1 MGSPTLRVLLLL
13 TSFLLNLQPAALQ
26 THHRCPCGEVLTNF
40 DCSIYGEGDLPSLCS
55 QCQHKRQESPSQ
67 LLPALLLSTVQCCKD
82 ERQTCLQVYV
92 ALNSTGIEGLELD
105 FLVLNSNRYGKLR
118 VVKTR
123 EHQNNTGAKWQM
135 QFGSF
140 QVASRDQILVSVKTI
155 PSGKLKLSQNYTVTN
170 NQSGGFWQAES
181 GGEGEPSVRTA
192 SFHYPIKKNPDS
204 IFIEKAPEFQY
215 KWVPASRAIEVSA
228 PKAITA
234 RLCHNLGR
242 VCTELHQSFHQEVL
256 VSKHRPA
263 VLPYE
268 FLLPC
273 LCIEASHNHQDS
285 LRKMVCPFQDQ
296 PKAYAADLWSSA
308 HFQHFSSSAKT
319 EMAICLSGR
328 CSFHPT
334 VSLCWKENSVPEAT
348 CQDIPNSTVPVA
360 NWNSMPFEF
369 EDPDKLT
376 VPIAAYIVESVDVN
390 PQLCFKFSY
399 MNTSHTEC
407 PHQTDT
413 TWNVSLS
420 VKFLQLHLNFHSR
433 TPASFSSALCQ
444 PVSSSQCQ
452 PEPPVYTITHTGGSA
467 LGEMNLILPW
477 TVSRSCVLV
486 WRSDVQFAGK
496 RLLCPDVSH
505 RRWGLLAF
513 AVGLGLGLLAL
524 AIYLIHWNTHR
535 LRRDAPCCHHSRPIL
550 LIYSPDSEEHK
561 QLVCS
566 FAALLQSALGCPV
579 LLDLW
584 ELGHVGRLGILP
596 WVYAQRELVS
606 RKQGQVLLLWS
617 AGSANA
623 YGLWQGEASS
633 PDRKAPEPYDLFG
646 AAMACLQGE
655 LQGTAGMVQRCD
667 WVITYFSKLCDRRN
681 IPRAL
686 RLLPRYRLPQDLP
699 DLVGLLQGNSS
710 SGPSWLHASAKALV
724 CHLFKAEK
732 KRSSRKQRNQPWNKN
747 IRRLEES
754 LFPLAQPKVQGP
766 SCA

>member
-13 TSFLLNLQPAALQ
+13 TAFLLDLPPAALQ
-26 THHRCPCGEVLTNF
+26 THQPCPCGEVLTNF
-40 DCSIYGEGDLPSLCS
+40 DCSINGNGDRLSPCS
-55 QCQHKRQESPSQ
+55 QCQHKLQESPSQ
-67 LLPALLLSTVQCCKD
+67 LLPALLLSTVQCCKH
-82 ERQTCLQVYV
+82 EKQTCLQVYV
-92 ALNSTGIEGLELD
+92 ALNSTGIEGFELD
-105 FLVLNSNRYGKLR
+105 FLVPSYNRYKLR
-118 VVKTR
+118 VLKTQAP
-123 EHQNNTGAKWQM
+123 QNNTTAKWQM
-135 QFGSF
+135 QFDGF
-140 QVASRDQILVSVKTI
+140 QVASGEQVHVSVKTI
-155 PSGKLKLSQNYTVTN
+155 PPRKLNLSQSYTVTN
-170 NQSGGFWQAES
+170 NQPG
-181 GGEGEPSVRTA
+181 
-192 SFHYPIKKNPDS
+192 
-204 IFIEKAPEFQY
+204 PEFQY

-234 RLCHNLGR
+234 RLCHQLAME
-242 VCTELHQSFHQEVL
+242 CTELHQSFHQQVL

-263 VLPYE
+263 VLYYE

-273 LCIEASHNHQDS
+273 LCIEASHNHKDS
-285 LRKMVCPFQDQ
+285 FRKKVCPFQDQ
-296 PKAYAADLWSSA
+296 PKAYATDLWSSA
-308 HFQHFSSSAKT
+308 HFHDFSSSDKT
-319 EMAICLSGR
+319 EMAILLSGR
-328 CSFHPT
+328 CIFHPT

-348 CQDIPNSTVPVA
+348 CQDIPNSTVPEA
-360 NWNSMPFEF
+360 KQSSMPFEF
-369 EDPDKLT
+369 EDTDRLT
-376 VPIAAYIVESVDVN
+376 IPIAAHIIESVDVN

-407 PHQTDT
+407 PHQTDA
-413 TWNVSLS
+413 TWNVSLH
-420 VKFLQLHLNFHSR
+420 VKFLQLHLNFRSR
-433 TPASFSSALCQ
+433 TAASFSSSLCQ

-452 PEPPVYTITHTGGSA
+452 PEPAVYTITHTGGSA

-477 TVSRSCVLV
+477 TVLRSCVLV

-524 AIYLIHWNTHR
+524 AIFLIHWKMHR
-535 LRRDAPCCHHSRPIL
+535 LHRDASCRHHSCPIL

-566 FAALLQSALGCPV
+566 FAALLRSALGCPV

-596 WVYAQRELVS
+596 WMYAQRELVG

-633 PDRKAPEPYDLFG
+633 PGTKAPEPYDLFG

-655 LQGTAGMVQRCD
+655 LQGTVQRCD
-667 WVITYFSKLCDRRN
+667 WVIAYFSKLCDWRD
-681 IPRAL
+681 IPCAL

-699 DLVGLLQGNSS
+699 DLFGVLQGNSS

-724 CHLFKAEK
+724 CHLLKGKK
-732 KRSSRKQRNQPWNKN
+732 KRSSRKLRNPPWSKN

-754 LFPLAQPKVQGP
+754 LFPLAQPKTHRP
-766 SCA
+766 SCT

>member
-1 MGSPTLRVLLLL
+1 
-13 TSFLLNLQPAALQ
+13 
-26 THHRCPCGEVLTNF
+26 
-40 DCSIYGEGDLPSLCS
+40 
-55 QCQHKRQESPSQ
+55 
-67 LLPALLLSTVQCCKD
+67 
-82 ERQTCLQVYV
+82 
-92 ALNSTGIEGLELD
+92 
-105 FLVLNSNRYGKLR
+105 
-118 VVKTR
+118 
-123 EHQNNTGAKWQM
+123 M

-140 QVASRDQILVSVKTI
+140 QVASGEPIHVSVKTI
-155 PSGKLKLSQNYTVTN
+155 PSGKLKLSQTYTVTN
-170 NQSGGFWQAES
+170 NQS
-181 GGEGEPSVRTA
+181 
-192 SFHYPIKKNPDS
+192 
-204 IFIEKAPEFQY
+204 APEFQY
-215 KWVPASRAIEVSA
+215 RWVPASRAIEVSA

-234 RLCHNLGR
+234 RLCHKVDR
-242 VCTELHQSFHQEVL
+242 ICTELHQSFHQQVL
-256 VSKHRPA
+256 VSKHHPA

-273 LCIEASHNHQDS
+273 LCIEASHNHKDS
-285 LRKMVCPFQDQ
+285 LRKIVCPFQDQ

-308 HFQHFSSSAKT
+308 HFHDFSSSDKT
-319 EMAICLSGR
+319 EMAIFLSGR

-360 NWNSMPFEF
+360 NKNSMPFEF
-369 EDPDKLT
+369 EDPDRRT
-376 VPIAAYIVESVDVN
+376 IPIATYIIGSVDVN

-407 PHQTDT
+407 PHQADT
-413 TWNVSLS
+413 TWNVSVS
-420 VKFLQLHLNFHSR
+420 VKFLQLHLNFNSR

-452 PEPPVYTITHTGGSA
+452 PEPSVYTITHTGGSA

-477 TVSRSCVLV
+477 TVSRSCILV

-524 AIYLIHWNTHR
+524 AIFLIHWNTHR
-535 LRRDAPCCHHSRPIL
+535 LRRDVPCRHHSRPIL

-596 WVYAQRELVS
+596 WVYAQRELVG

-633 PDRKAPEPYDLFG
+633 PGRKAPEPYDLFG

-655 LQGTAGMVQRCD
+655 LQGTAGTVQRCD
-667 WVITYFSKLCDRRN
+667 WVITYFNKLCDRRD

-699 DLVGLLQGNSS
+699 DLVGVLQGNSS

-724 CHLFKAEK
+724 CHLLKAEK
-732 KRSSRKQRNQPWNKN
+732 RRSSRKQRNQPWSKN

-754 LFPLAQPKVQGP
+754 LFPLTQPKAHGP